1 LSRRNLNGTSRDG
14 TSQERDVTEPTETTG
29 AKRQPLSRDRVL
41 HEAVAM
47 ADEEGFDALSMR
59 KLAQRL
65 GVEAMS
71 IYYHVE
77 NKDALLDGML
87 DLIMEE
93 VELPTPGPDWL
104 PGNRRR
110 AISLHDMLTRHAWA
124 APLMESRRNPG
135 PAALRYYDAVLGSLR
150 AGGFSVPL
158 AAHAFAAIDAY
169 VYGFG
174 LQEFSLP
181 FDEVPMEELAA
192 GILEAIPPDQ
202 FPHLVEMITEHALQ
216 PGYDYGAEFAWG
228 LDLILDGFER
238 LRSAP

>member
-1 LSRRNLNGTSRDG
+1 VTDSAEAGNG
-14 TSQERDVTEPTETTG
+14 
-29 AKRQPLSRDRVL
+29 KRQPLSRERVCR
-41 HEAVAM
+41 EAVVM
-47 ADEEGFDALSMR
+47 ADDAGFAALSMR

-77 NKDALLDGML
+77 NKDALLDGMI

-93 VELPTPGPDWL
+93 VELPSPSPDWL

-110 AISLHDMLTRHAWA
+110 AVSLHDMLTRHPWA

-135 PAALRYYDAVLGSLR
+135 PVALRYYDAVLGSLR